1 MAESIVAKSSIPW
14 ARRASMACS
23 FVVPAGRACET
34 TPSKTTFVARP
45 STFGAMTAR
54 ATEAAVAT
62 RIAAIQLRWAV
73 SSPIMRLN
81 EGQNAFALPGGGPSC
96 QPPDEARA
104 SAASSSSS
112 GLVWV
117 VGVLSWALMRGP
129 PLRIGR

>member
-62 RIAAIQLRWAV
+62 RIAPIQLRWAV
-73 SSPIMRLN
+73 SS
-81 EGQNAFALPGGGPSC
+81 PGGGPSC

-117 VGVLSWALMRGP
+117 VGVLSWVLMRGP

>member
-81 EGQNAFALPGGGPSC
+81 EGQNAFAFPGGG
-96 QPPDEARA
+96 QLLLLGARLGGGVFVLGAHERA
-104 SAASSSSS
+104 SAPNWEVTIS
-112 GLVWV
+112 L
-117 VGVLSWALMRGP
+117 
-129 PLRIGR
+129 